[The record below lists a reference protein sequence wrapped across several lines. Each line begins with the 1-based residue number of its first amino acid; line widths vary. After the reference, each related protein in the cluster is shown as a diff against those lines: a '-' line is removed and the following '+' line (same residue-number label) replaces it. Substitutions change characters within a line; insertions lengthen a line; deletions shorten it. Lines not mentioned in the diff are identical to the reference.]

1 VGKLSMAVLGL
12 DSPLDLHTFCHHFII
27 VNKEFSHDAGTITV
41 AIPLAKA
48 IARHPR
54 LVWVVAR

>member
-1 VGKLSMAVLGL
+1 MAVLGL